1 MGPILYP
8 ATTVSGPD
16 ASLHAFTKQARN
28 ISTVISNR
36 ATVISN
42 RVYTSSGSANLA
54 NLTYIPCRGYSTVE
68 CQKINLGLFNIRS
81 LLNKA
86 SSVNDIICEEK
97 LDIIFLTETWLGT
110 DGAVALGVACPPNYN
125 FIQSVREGKGGGG
138 LAYIFS
144 DIFKFKSLS
153 LGSFSSFE
161 YQANLFE
168 SQSSV
173 IMITIYRPPKC
184 SKALFLTEISELFS
198 ICSTDFERILIAGD
212 ANLHVD
218 IVTDAIAMG
227 FLQLLHS
234 LDFVQHVTGPTHN
247 HGHTLDLVISKGL
260 SISMDKIVAKP
271 DLSDHYLLCFNM
283 TVSDIEKNNR
293 EYTIKKRFF
302 GSTAAEEFARHLA
315 YVPPLPDIPSVNDM
329 VQRFNLKLES
339 ALDIVA
345 PMKTKKKNNS
355 KITPWINDHIRSLK
369 KQCRKAERAW
379 RKNKL
384 TIHLEIL
391 RSSTAAYNKA
401 MRLARQAYFS
411 GIINENKNNARVL
424 FSTIEHL
431 LNPPQSYK
439 QSLPAS
445 KAKCNEFAS
454 FFDNKIAN
462 IRVGIINNTVTNAV
476 HGEMCKSVHKS
487 RGSLVSFC
495 EIDEEELRKTISQMT
510 SSSCSLDAI
519 PTPFLKEVVD
529 CVIEDILKI
538 VNRSIQSGVFPDSL
552 KTAVVK
558 PLLKKHNLDPSVL
571 SNYRPISNLPFLG
584 KVLEKIIFHQ
594 LDVFLKSN
602 KVHNKFQS
610 GFRKGHSTETA
621 LLKVINDLR
630 VAADNKHVS
639 VLLLLD
645 LTAAFDTI
653 DHTIL
658 IQRLEHWVGLSGT
671 ALSWFHSYL
680 TGRSYF
686 VNLAD
691 FESNKHNICSGIP
704 QGSILGPLLFSLYI
718 LPLGELIS
726 AHGVN
731 FHFYADDTQ
740 LYLSVAP
747 DDPCALDPL
756 LTCVSSIKCWMSENF
771 LKLNEDKTEVLI
783 IGSTAQRESIISRL
797 GNLARES
804 NTSVKN
810 LGVTIDAELNFNTHI
825 NNVTKIAFFHLRN
838 IARIRA
844 YLTLD
849 DAKTLIHAFVFS
861 RLDYCNALLSG
872 LPKKT
877 TDSLQLVQNAAARVL
892 TKTKMREHITPVLAS
907 LHWLP
912 VVFRID
918 FKILLLVYK
927 ALNGLAPSYLYD
939 CLHRYVPGRPL
950 RSSSAD
956 LLDAPKMTCKKYGEA
971 AFCFYGPTAWNKLP
985 LRLRQAT
992 SVDSFK
998 VQLKTYFFT
1007 LAFS

>member
-1 MGPILYP
+1 M
-8 ATTVSGPD
+8 S
-16 ASLHAFTKQARN
+16 R
-28 ISTVISNR
+28 
-36 ATVISN
+36 
-42 RVYTSSGSANLA
+42 TSSGSANLA
-54 NLTYIPCRGYSTVE
+54 NLTYIPCRGYSTVK
-68 CQKINLGLFNIRS
+68 CHKINLALFNIRS
-81 LLNKA
+81 LLNKP
-86 SSVNDIICEEK
+86 SSINDIICEEK
-97 LDIIFLTETWLGT
+97 LDIIFLTETWLGN
-110 DGAVALGVACPPNYN
+110 DGAFALGVACPPNYH
-125 FIQSVREGKGGGG
+125 FIQSVREGKRGGG

-144 DIFKFKSLS
+144 DIFKFKCLS
-153 LGSFSSFE
+153 FGSFSSFE

-173 IMITIYRPPKC
+173 LMITIYRPPKC
-184 SKALFLTEISELFS
+184 SKALFLTEISELLS
-198 ICSTDFERILIAGD
+198 ICSTDYERTLIAGD
-212 ANLHVD
+212 TNLHVD
-218 IVTDAIAMG
+218 TVTDLTAMS

-247 HGHTLDLVISKGL
+247 QGHTLDLVISKGL
-260 SISMDKIVAKP
+260 NISMDRIIAKP

-283 TVSDIEKNNR
+283 TVSDLEKNNR

-302 GSTAAEEFARHLA
+302 GSSAAEEFASLLA
-315 YVPPLPDIPSVNDM
+315 CAPRLPDIPSVNDM

-345 PMKTKKKNNS
+345 PMKTKKKYNS
-355 KITPWINDHIRSLK
+355 KVTPWINDHIRSLK
-369 KQCRKAERAW
+369 KQCRRAERAW

-384 TIHLEIL
+384 TIHLQIFK
-391 RSSTAAYNKA
+391 SSTATYNKT

-424 FSTIEHL
+424 FSTIERL

-454 FFDNKIAN
+454 FFDNKILN
-462 IRVGIINNTVTNAV
+462 IRAGIMNNTVTNANAV
-476 HGEMCKSVHKS
+476 NGAMCKSIDKS
-487 RGSLVSFC
+487 RGSLASFC
-495 EIDEEELRKTISQMT
+495 AIDEEELRKTISQMS

-538 VNRSIQSGVFPDSL
+538 VNSSIQSGVFPDSL

-558 PLLKKHNLDPSVL
+558 PLLKKPNLDPSVL
-571 SNYRPISNLPFLG
+571 DNYRPISNLPFLG
-584 KVLEKIIFHQ
+584 KVLEKNIFHQ
-594 LDVFLKSN
+594 LDMFLQNN

-621 LLKVINDLR
+621 LVKVINDLR
-630 VAADNKHVS
+630 VAADNKDVS

-645 LTAAFDTI
+645 QSAAFDTI

-671 ALSWFHSYL
+671 ALSWFCSYL
-680 TGRSYF
+680 TGRSYS

-740 LYLSVAP
+740 LYLSVAT

-783 IGSTAQRESIISRL
+783 IGSTAQRESIINRL
-797 GNLARES
+797 GNLAKES

-810 LGVTIDAELNFNTHI
+810 LGVIIDAELNFNTHI
-825 NNVTKIAFFHLRN
+825 NHVTKIAFFHLRN

-844 YLTLD
+844 YLSLN

-877 TDSLQLVQNAAARVL
+877 TDRLQLVQNAAARVL
-892 TKTKMREHITPVLAS
+892 TKTKIREHITPVLAS

-927 ALNGLAPSYLYD
+927 ALNGLAPSYLYN
-939 CLHRYVPGRPL
+939 CLHRYVPTRPL

-956 LLDAPKMTCKKYGEA
+956 LLEVPTMTYKKYGEA

-985 LRLRQAT
+985 LHLRQAA

-998 VQLKTYFFT
+998 AQLKTYFFT